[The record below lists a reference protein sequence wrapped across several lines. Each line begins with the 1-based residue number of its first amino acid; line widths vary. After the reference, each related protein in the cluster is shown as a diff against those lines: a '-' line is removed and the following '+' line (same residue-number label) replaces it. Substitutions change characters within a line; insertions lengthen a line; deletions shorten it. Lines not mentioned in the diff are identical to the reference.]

1 MKTIGMGVLMAVGL
15 LSSLSS
21 SAKTLTPEVIMS
33 KVVEI
38 NRAQNVVLLK
48 GSTKV
53 DLDQLF
59 SLKTEDFTYIHEK
72 YGGTYSRDTLYGNY
86 LKRVKNGQYTFE
98 HNRYEIVH
106 VLTGEN
112 TAAIQRLQTNTEGEQ
127 ALHLV
132 VFEFDGDKVSRMVEY
147 W

>member
-1 MKTIGMGVLMAVGL
+1 MKTIGMGVLMIVGL

-21 SAKTLTPEVIMS
+21 SAKALTPEVIMS

-38 NRAQNVVLLK
+38 NRAQNVVLMK
-48 GSTKV
+48 GSTKA

>member
-86 LKRVKNGQYTFE
+86 LKRVENGQYTFE

-112 TAAIQRLQTNTEGEQ
+112 TAAIQRLQTNTDGEQ

>member
-1 MKTIGMGVLMAVGL
+1 MKTIGMSVLMTVGL
-15 LSSLSS
+15 LSSLSI
-21 SAKTLTPEVIMS
+21 SAKALTPEVIMS

-38 NRAQNVVLLK
+38 NRAQNVVLMK
-48 GSTKV
+48 GSTKA

>member
-1 MKTIGMGVLMAVGL
+1 MKTIGMSVLMIVGL
-15 LSSLSS
+15 LSSLSI
-21 SAKTLTPEVIMS
+21 SAKALTPEVIMS

-38 NRAQNVVLLK
+38 NRAQNVVLMK
-48 GSTKV
+48 GSTKA

-112 TAAIQRLQTNTEGEQ
+112 TAAIQRLQTNTDGEQ

>member
-1 MKTIGMGVLMAVGL
+1 MKTIGMSVLMTVGL
-15 LSSLSS
+15 LSSLSI
-21 SAKTLTPEVIMS
+21 SAKALTPEVIMS

-38 NRAQNVVLLK
+38 NRAQNVVLMK
-48 GSTKV
+48 GSTKA

-132 VFEFDGDKVSRMVEY
+132 VFEFDGDKG
-147 W
+147 WQA

>member
-21 SAKTLTPEVIMS
+21 SAKALAPEVIMS

-38 NRAQNVVLLK
+38 NRAQNVVLMK
-48 GSTKV
+48 GSTKA

-72 YGGTYSRDTLYGNY
+72 YGGTYSRDILYGNY

-127 ALHLV
+127 ELHLV